1 MESIDTL
8 IVKHWQIGCQ
18 TNGVLFVIELLLDNI
33 QT

>member
-18 TNGVLFVIELLLDNI
+18 TNGVFVIELLLDNI